1 MCRTP
6 MLHASNFIFVSSI
19 TSRYLKPSLML
30 STPYFTSH
38 MDSGAF
44 GESKDRDRDYVDS
57 IIGERGSGSR
67 RRGSGS
73 DREGSRRSSDNR
85 ERDVLEELDQ
95 SV

>member
-6 MLHASNFIFVSSI
+6 MLHASNYVFVSSI
-19 TSRYLKPSLML
+19 TSRSLKPSLML
-30 STPYFTSH
+30 STTY

-85 ERDVLEELDQ
+85 DRDVLEELDQ